1 MTVGTKPRLS
11 FDLAVFFLIVLSMA
25 IGDKI
30 VVNDKMQTGYFYE
43 LAAPVGD
50 DFHTEFKPF
59 YEPKEMLEMG
69 VFEGKYCNDCTKEF
83 PKDWFENAKTNAT
96 ADVNLNFF
104 AIKSRQPMSVWLQKD
119 CT

>member
-1 MTVGTKPRLS
+1 
-11 FDLAVFFLIVLSMA
+11 MA